1 MFDDSPVSVEIPD
14 QPTWEPKN
22 YDSKFDGPM
31 TMREALYH
39 SRNTVAV
46 KWGSPSRGRGGERGG
61 ELRIA
66 TRIPRV
72 PSIFIGSADVV
83 PLELISRTPPSPPWA
98 TLRPQAI
105 LRVRTPGRDHL
116 AARRRPAPGDGSPA
130 PC

>member
-46 KWGSPSRGRGGERGG
+46 KVGLTVGEDAVVSEAANFG
-61 ELRIA
+61 IA

-83 PLELISRTPPSPPWA
+83 PLELISAYSAFA
-98 TLRPQAI
+98 TMGYLSAPQAI
-105 LRVRTPGRDHL
+105 LRVEDRQG
-116 AARRRPAPGDGSPA
+116 GSSGSPTPPGA
-130 PC
+130 R